1 VLRVQRRK
9 TEVDQLATATKPRT
23 AASIWNELAMKV
35 CRARMARDEGD
46 TQGIELVHDQI
57 NVLLDRLED
66 AQ

>member
-1 VLRVQRRK
+1 M
-9 TEVDQLATATKPRT
+9 ATAIKPRT
-23 AASIWNELAMKV
+23 AASIWKELAMKV

-46 TQGIELVHDQI
+46 TQGVELVHDQI